1 MEVLKGEGFPWYG
14 GVAIG
19 KLCFSEFLSAEEGD
33 ALIWVCPNRPV
44 SLPSPSV
51 VGVVTLC
58 PHGAFF
64 PLPLSCPTLNL
75 SCLDRSLE
83 GRVAILDPSARTLFV
98 CPDLETL
105 SRYASMGGA
114 AEAHR
119 PLWYRG
125 GREDDAWD
133 GGGDGLLLWE
143 GDEEDEERLFARYR
157 ALAEA
162 HPDLPQTVC
171 VSFGDS
177 LRLYRQI
184 RAVYRGA
191 VFGSF
196 SLLFSGISTYGEW
209 TACRRLCHEA
219 FCDLESEGREF
230 NGYLPRGFLLDRGLS
245 LLESWEE
252 GGPDFVCVDAEAL
265 FFSLTGGAVPSAE
278 RVELLCARVRAFRR
292 GVPLWLWVREV
303 GECPVSRLAI
313 KKGGLVPYGVFLV

>member
-1 MEVLKGEGFPWYG
+1 
-14 GVAIG
+14 
-19 KLCFSEFLSAEEGD
+19 
-33 ALIWVCPNRPV
+33 
-44 SLPSPSV
+44 V
-51 VGVVTLC
+51 VGVVTI
-58 PHGAFF
+58 GTEDDFF
-64 PLPLSCPTLNL
+64 LLRLSCPALRI
-75 SCLDRSLE
+75 SCLDPSFE
-83 GRVAILDPSARTLFV
+83 GRVAILDSLTGTLFV

-105 SRYASMGGA
+105 GRYAA
-114 AEAHR
+114 ARGEVAEICR
-119 PLWYRG
+119 PLWYRR
-125 GREDDAWD
+125 GRTDGRVDDGAD
-133 GGGDGLLLWE
+133 GWLWQE

-278 RVELLCARVRAFRR
+278 RVESLCGRVRAFRR